1 MSTTTFRAEQLT
13 FADCRVLSFQLG
25 RPGVPLPATED
36 VAGFSFTFTTQQG
49 VDFSSAIIRV
59 ELHAAI
65 EARPHAEDQLLVPVG
80 EIRTETYFQV
90 SDIEALTTQQ
100 PDGSQALPEIV
111 GATALGL
118 AFSTTRGMLLM
129 LSADSLLRQAY
140 LPIINPLQLLRSSQT
155 TPPAA
160 AQ

>member
-1 MSTTTFRAEQLT
+1 M
-13 FADCRVLSFQLG
+13 
-25 RPGVPLPATED
+25 PLPAAED

-49 VDFSSAIIRV
+49 VDFTSAVIRV

-65 EARPHAEDQLLVPVG
+65 EARLRDESRSLVPVG
-80 EIRTETYFQV
+80 EIRTETYFQL
-90 SDIEALTTQQ
+90 SGIEALTTQQ
-100 PDGSQALPEIV
+100 PDGSQALPEMV

-118 AFSTTRGMLLM
+118 AFSTSRGLLLA

-140 LPIINPLQLLRSSQT
+140 LPVINPLQLLRSGQP

-160 AQ
+160 Q